1 MFERFNERSRRSL
14 FYARVA
20 AGEGGTPIEP
30 EHLAL
35 GILRA
40 DPDAIMRF
48 TRSGTD
54 VETVRDHLGHVH
66 STVMNERAYHAP
78 FSDRM
83 KRVLDYTR
91 VEADEAGNRGI
102 RPEHLLLAVMVKGKG
117 DVPRTLHDLGV
128 DVSAVRDHLVA
139 TPDGDSSQGNGA
151 AHPLHQLHDH
161 AYQTRP
167 GASEYKVAVKEVTNV
182 VWRDLDKAA
191 RDLARDVSAQLG
203 AGWIPQGG
211 IASIQAGTGVY
222 LIQALVRQ

>member
-14 FYARVA
+14 FYARIA

-48 TRSGTD
+48 TRPGIEI
-54 VETVRDHLGHVH
+54 ETVREHLGHVH
-66 STVMNERAYHAP
+66 TTVMNEQAYHAP

-83 KRVLDYTR
+83 KRVLEYTR
-91 VEADEAGNRGI
+91 VEADEAGNRKI

-128 DVSAVRDHLVA
+128 DVAAMRDYLVA
-139 TPDGDSSQGNGA
+139 TPDTDAYHGNGHMVHA
-151 AHPLHQLHDH
+151 FHDH
-161 AYQTRP
+161 AHQTRS
-167 GASEYKVAVKEVTNV
+167 SEYRVTVKEITSTVR
-182 VWRDLDKAA
+182 RDVDKAA
-191 RDLARDVSAQLG
+191 RELATDVSAQLG

-211 IASIQAGTGVY
+211 VTSIQAGTGLY
-222 LIQALVRQ
+222 LIQALVRP

>member
-48 TRSGTD
+48 TSPGTE
-54 VETVRDHLGHVH
+54 VETVREHLGHIH
-66 STVMNERAYHAP
+66 STVMNETAYHAP

-83 KRVLDYTR
+83 KRVLDHTR
-91 VEADEAGNRGI
+91 VEADEAGNRKI

-117 DVPRTLHDLGV
+117 DVPRTLHDLGI
-128 DVSAVRDHLVA
+128 DVAAVRDHLVA
-139 TPDGDSSQGNGA
+139 TPDADAHHTNGTGY
-151 AHPLHQLHDH
+151 PLHHLHDH
-161 AYQTRP
+161 AHQTRS
-167 GASEYKVAVKEVTNV
+167 GEYRVAVKEVTSV
-182 VWRDLDKAA
+182 VWRDVDKAA
-191 RDLARDVSAQLG
+191 RELATEVSAQLG

-222 LIQALVRQ
+222 LIQALVRS